1 MQKLKISLVHGD
13 ISKIDCSIVF
23 VKHIEG
29 DFSKPETAIDE
40 QLQGKLSELYGSNE
54 KDNEIIFSSDGK
66 LPFPFCCSVIFH
78 RIDLPFSYSS
88 VDSYARKMLQISANE
103 KAFINTPVHTI
114 ATAVHG
120 PGAGLD
126 GSEAL
131 ETMLMA
137 LTNELQRSQQTG
149 ELQEIIF
156 VEYDKDV
163 FQRLQERLKYLL
175 NCKLVS
181 YIDGDFFLS
190 GAAVINSIYPES
202 NRVKNLVL
210 NHIFI
215 AMPYAKE
222 FNNLYYFG
230 IKQTVEKMGRKCE
243 RVDQEIF
250 TGDLVQ
256 RIKERISSSKLV
268 IADLTGNNPNVFYE
282 VGFADG
288 CGKKIILLS
297 QQQDNIPFD
306 FKTQRQIIYDPQ
318 DLLSLSSKI
327 TEELEAIIQ

>member
-1 MQKLKISLVHGD
+1 MSNLKISLVHGD
-13 ISKIDCSIVF
+13 ITKIACSIVF

-29 DFSKPETAIDE
+29 DLSKPERAI
-40 QLQGKLSELYGSNE
+40 NE
-54 KDNEIIFSSDGK
+54 KVEGRLSQLYNEKEHENEIMFQTGDH
-66 LPFPFCCSVIFH
+66 LPFPLCCSVIFH
-78 RIDLPFSYSS
+78 RNDLPFSYSS
-88 VDSYARKMLQISANE
+88 VDTYARKMLQISRSANDSKE
-103 KAFINTPVHTI
+103 TVHTI

-131 ETMLMA
+131 ETMLMGLA
-137 LTNELQRSQQTG
+137 SEFQQTKPG
-149 ELQEIIF
+149 ELKEIVF
-156 VEYDKDV
+156 AEHDKDI

-175 NCKLVS
+175 NCRLIS
-181 YIDGDFFLS
+181 FRDGDYYL
-190 GAAVINSIYPES
+190 GDAAIINSAYSEP

-215 AMPYAKE
+215 AMPYARE

-230 IKQTVEKMGRKCE
+230 IKQTVERLGRKCE
-243 RVDQEIF
+243 RVDQEKF
-250 TGDLVQ
+250 TGDVVQ

-288 CGKKIILLS
+288 CGKNHS
-297 QQQDNIPFD
+297 PFTTAGEYP
-306 FKTQRQIIYDPQ
+306 F
-318 DLLSLSSKI
+318 
-327 TEELEAIIQ
+327 

>member
-1 MQKLKISLVHGD
+1 MSNLKILLVHGD
-13 ISKIDCSIVF
+13 ITKIACSIVF

-29 DFSKPETAIDE
+29 DLSKPERAINE
-40 QLQGKLSELYGSNE
+40 KVEGKLSQLYNE
-54 KDNEIIFSSDGK
+54 KEHENEIMFQTGDH
-66 LPFPFCCSVIFH
+66 LPFPLCCSVIFH
-78 RIDLPFSYSS
+78 RDDLPFSYSS
-88 VDSYARKMLQISANE
+88 VDIYARKMLQISRSANDSATE
-103 KAFINTPVHTI
+103 TVHTI

-137 LTNELQRSQQTG
+137 LASEFQQTKPG
-149 ELQEIIF
+149 ELKEIVF
-156 VEYDKDV
+156 AEHDKDI

-175 NCKLVS
+175 NCRLIS
-181 YIDGDFFLS
+181 FRDGDYYL
-190 GAAVINSIYPES
+190 GDAAIINSAYSEP

-215 AMPYAKE
+215 AMPYARE

-230 IKQTVEKMGRKCE
+230 IKQTVERLGRKCE
-243 RVDQEIF
+243 RVDQEKF
-250 TGDLVQ
+250 TGDVVQ

-297 QQQDNIPFD
+297 QQQESIPFD
-306 FKTQRQIIYDPQ
+306 FKTQRQVIYDPQ
-318 DLLSLSSKI
+318 DLLSLATRI
-327 TEELEAIIQ
+327 EEEIAAIIQ

>member
-1 MQKLKISLVHGD
+1 
-13 ISKIDCSIVF
+13 
-23 VKHIEG
+23 
-29 DFSKPETAIDE
+29 
-40 QLQGKLSELYGSNE
+40 
-54 KDNEIIFSSDGK
+54 
-66 LPFPFCCSVIFH
+66 
-78 RIDLPFSYSS
+78 
-88 VDSYARKMLQISANE
+88 MLQISRSANDSATE
-103 KAFINTPVHTI
+103 TVHTI

-137 LTNELQRSQQTG
+137 LASEFQQTKPG
-149 ELQEIIF
+149 ELKEIVF
-156 VEYDKDV
+156 AEHDKDI

-175 NCKLVS
+175 NCRLIS
-181 YIDGDFFLS
+181 FRDGDYYL
-190 GAAVINSIYPES
+190 GDAAIINSAYSEP

-215 AMPYAKE
+215 AMPYARE

-230 IKQTVEKMGRKCE
+230 IKQTVERLGRKCE
-243 RVDQEIF
+243 RVDQEKF
-250 TGDLVQ
+250 TGDVVQ

-297 QQQDNIPFD
+297 QQQESIPFD
-306 FKTQRQIIYDPQ
+306 FKTQRQVIYDPQ
-318 DLLSLSSKI
+318 DLLSLATRI
-327 TEELEAIIQ
+327 EEEIAAIIQ

>member
-1 MQKLKISLVHGD
+1 MSNLKISLVHGD
-13 ISKIDCSIVF
+13 ITKIACSIVF

-29 DFSKPETAIDE
+29 DLSKPESAIDE
-40 QLQGKLSELYGSNE
+40 KTGGELSRLYAE
-54 KDNEIIFSSDGK
+54 REHQNEIMFQTGDH
-66 LPFPFCCSVIFH
+66 LPFPLCCSVIFH
-78 RIDLPFSYSS
+78 RNDLPFSYSS
-88 VDSYARKMLQISANE
+88 VDTYARKMLQISASDNDLA
-103 KAFINTPVHTI
+103 KGTVHTI

-126 GSEAL
+126 GSEAI
-131 ETMLMA
+131 ETMLMGLA
-137 LTNELQRSQQTG
+137 SEYRETKAG
-149 ELQEIIF
+149 ELKEIIF
-156 VEYDKDV
+156 AEHDKDV

-175 NCKLVS
+175 NCRLVS
-181 YIDGDFFLS
+181 YVDGDYFL
-190 GAAVINSIYPES
+190 GEAAIINSAYSEP

-210 NHIFI
+210 DHIFI
-215 AMPYAKE
+215 AMPYARE

-230 IKQTVEKMGRKCE
+230 IKQTVERLGRKCE
-243 RVDQEIF
+243 RVDQEKF
-250 TGDLVQ
+250 TGDVVQ
-256 RIKERISSSKLV
+256 RIKERISSSHSV

-318 DLLSLSSKI
+318 DLLNLATRI
-327 TEELEAIIQ
+327 EEEIAAIIQ